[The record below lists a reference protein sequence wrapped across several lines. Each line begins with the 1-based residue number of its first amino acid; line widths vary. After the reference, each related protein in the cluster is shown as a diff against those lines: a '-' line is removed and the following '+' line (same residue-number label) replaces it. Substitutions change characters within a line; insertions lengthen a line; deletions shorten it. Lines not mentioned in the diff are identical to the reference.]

1 MKKLLLNN
9 AGLKV
14 SAILISVLLWFFVT
28 SRGQSE
34 MSFEIPV
41 EFKNIP
47 VGLGIA
53 GTSAKSVDV
62 TIKGQERLM
71 KSVKSSDI
79 RVFVDLSKGKKG
91 ETSWHI
97 NTDDVRLPYV
107 MAVTNVDPSTIRVKL
122 DETGTKTVKV
132 TPVISGTPETGFF
145 VKSVAV
151 DPKSVLVQGLKS
163 ELRKITEVKTATMDI
178 SGIKETT
185 SQELDL
191 DTAGA
196 SVRPE
201 TPTVKVT
208 IVIGGKGG

>member
-1 MKKLLLNN
+1 MKKLFLKN

-53 GTSAKSVDV
+53 GASAKSVNV

-79 RVFVDLSKGKKG
+79 RVFVDLGTAKKG
-91 ETSWHI
+91 ETSCRI
-97 NTDDVRLPYV
+97 GNDDVKLPYV
-107 MAVTNVDPSTIRVKL
+107 MAVTHVDPSTIRVRL
-122 DETGTKTVKV
+122 DETVAKMVRVK
-132 TPVISGTPETGFF
+132 PVISGMPENGYF
-145 VKSVAV
+145 VKSVEV
-151 DPKSVLVQGLKS
+151 EPKSVLVHGLKS
-163 ELRKITEVKTATMDI
+163 ELRKITGVKTDTMDI
-178 SGIKETT
+178 SGMKETT
-185 SQELDL
+185 TEELNL
-191 DTAGA
+191 DAMGA
-196 SVRPE
+196 SLRPE
-201 TPTVKVT
+201 EATVRVT
-208 IVIGGKGG
+208 VVIGGKSG